1 MSRKYC
7 TSLSILAVVFSLR
20 AVGFPADRLKSERPA
35 PRPEGSRLD
44 QPAGSPSSFHTCA
57 LDERVPSSE
66 GAARQRRVRRH
77 IVVVVW
83 DGMRPDFVSEQ
94 NTPALWKLSREGV
107 TFRNHHAVYPSATIV
122 NGTALVTGVYPSKNG
137 IIANHVY
144 RPDIDLNHAID
155 VEIPAV
161 VKKGDE
167 LSGGKYISVPT
178 IAELVQRAGG
188 RTVIATAKTVGLLLD
203 RQIRNRSSDSNG
215 PASPLGEGERMKV
228 RGSITRDNGE
238 AQTLTLPSPL
248 RRERRTNSE
257 SETKID
263 SQGAKN
269 SVTLFAGKSLPAEI
283 LPWITETLGPFPPS
297 HLQQNLWTTKALTD
311 FFWKDGLPVLS
322 ILWLGE
328 PDLTQHESAPGTS
341 AALAAI
347 KSADE
352 NLAAVLAALDQRDAR
367 GTTDM
372 FVVSDHG
379 FSTIERSIDLRKI
392 LNDAGF
398 VAKTEF
404 ESQPESGEIMLA
416 GNGGSVLFYVVG
428 HDEKLI
434 HRLVEFLQ
442 QSDFTGVIFTKEP
455 MEGTFTLEQA
465 KMDRPEPDHRPDVVM
480 SFRWNDS
487 KNQFGIPGMIDADW
501 QRGAGKG
508 THATLS
514 CFDMHNM
521 LIAAGPDFRR
531 GQTDDLATGNIDL
544 APTIL
549 RILAMTPPHQMN
561 GRVLFEAVANLN
573 PATAGPKAES
583 KTTEATKDFRSGTWR
598 QSLKISRVGS
608 TIYLDEGNGTFTP
621 K

>member
-1 MSRKYC
+1 METFVQPSC
-7 TSLSILAVVFSLR
+7 ASLTRRCVSLLLQFSIAVASVCWFCALVCG
-20 AVGFPADRLKSERPA
+20 AQPPKSER
-35 PRPEGSRLD
+35 
-44 QPAGSPSSFHTCA
+44 HM
-57 LDERVPSSE
+57 
-66 GAARQRRVRRH
+66 
-77 IVVVVW
+77 VVVVW

-283 LPWITETLGPFPPS
+283 LPWITETLRPFPPS
-297 HLQQNLWTTKALTD
+297 HLQQDLWTTKALTD

-352 NLAAVLAALDQRDAR
+352 NLAAVLAALDQRD
-367 GTTDM
+367 
-372 FVVSDHG
+372 
-379 FSTIERSIDLRKI
+379 
-392 LNDAGF
+392 
-398 VAKTEF
+398 
-404 ESQPESGEIMLA
+404 
-416 GNGGSVLFYVVG
+416 
-428 HDEKLI
+428 
-434 HRLVEFLQ
+434 
-442 QSDFTGVIFTKEP
+442 
-455 MEGTFTLEQA
+455 
-465 KMDRPEPDHRPDVVM
+465 
-480 SFRWNDS
+480 
-487 KNQFGIPGMIDADW
+487 
-501 QRGAGKG
+501 
-508 THATLS
+508 
-514 CFDMHNM
+514 
-521 LIAAGPDFRR
+521 
-531 GQTDDLATGNIDL
+531 
-544 APTIL
+544 
-549 RILAMTPPHQMN
+549 
-561 GRVLFEAVANLN
+561 
-573 PATAGPKAES
+573 
-583 KTTEATKDFRSGTWR
+583 
-598 QSLKISRVGS
+598 
-608 TIYLDEGNGTFTP
+608 
-621 K
+621 

>member
-1 MSRKYC
+1 M
-7 TSLSILAVVFSLR
+7 LALVFSLR
-20 AVGFPADRLKSERPA
+20 AVGFPADPLKSER
-35 PRPEGSRLD
+35 
-44 QPAGSPSSFHTCA
+44 HM
-57 LDERVPSSE
+57 
-66 GAARQRRVRRH
+66 
-77 IVVVVW
+77 VVVVW

-107 TFRNHHAVYPSATIV
+107 TFRSHHAVYPSATIV
-122 NGTALVTGVYPSKNG
+122 NGTALVTGVYPSKNA

-178 IAELVQRAGG
+178 IAELIQRAGG

-203 RQIRNRSSDSNG
+203 RHPDVANRLNSVNRV
-215 PASPLGEGERMKV
+215 ASPLAEGERMKV
-228 RGSITRDNGE
+228 RGSTTPATEN
-238 AQTLTLPSPL
+238 AKTLTLPSPL

-269 SVTLFAGKSLPAEI
+269 SVTLFAGTSLPGEI
-283 LPWITETLGPFPPS
+283 VPSISEALGPFPS
-297 HLQQNLWTTKALTD
+297 AHLQQDSWTAKALTD

-328 PDLTQHESAPGTS
+328 PDLTQHESAPGAP

-404 ESQPESGEIMLA
+404 ESQPEPGEIMLV

-514 CFDMHNM
+514 RFDMHNM

-573 PATAGPKAES
+573 PATAGPKAET
-583 KTTEATKDFRSGTWR
+583 KTIEATKDFRSGTWR